1 MSGSQ
6 GPAHTVARRT
16 VVTAA
21 GGAGMCLAL
30 TACGGANEPGA
41 AGEPAADQG
50 TKDPGGSTGGGGDS
64 GGKVLA
70 RTADIPEGGG
80 KVIGD
85 VVVTQPKAGQF
96 KAFSA
101 KCTHQGCSVKDV
113 SENMINCPCHNSLF
127 DASDGRV
134 HKGPATTPLPPAPI
148 VVDGD
153 TIRLA

>member
-1 MSGSQ
+1 MSGTQ

-30 TACGGANEPGA
+30 AACGGSNESGA
-41 AGEPAADQG
+41 AGEPAADQSA
-50 TKDPGGSTGGGGDS
+50 KDPAGSTGGGS
-64 GGKVLA
+64 GGGGKALA
-70 RTADIPEGGG
+70 KTTDIPEGGG

-85 VVVTQPKAGQF
+85 VVVTQPKAGEF

-101 KCTHQGCSVKDV
+101 KCTHQGCSVKGV
-113 SENMINCPCHNSLF
+113 SDNMINCPCHNSLF
-127 DASDGRV
+127 DASDGTV
-134 HKGPATTPLPPAPI
+134 HKGPATTPLPATPI